1 LYHTVITLLST
12 IKICYIGATAGVVE
26 WYTRATQNRMA
37 QALRVQV
44 PPPAQ
49 NKRAQS
55 ENLELLATIIL
66 SLEEGLEDLLRY
78 FWKNEQKYPKG
89 VLKL

>member
-1 LYHTVITLLST
+1 M
-12 IKICYIGATAGVVE
+12 VE

-49 NKRAQS
+49 FEGRYEQAQS
-55 ENLELLATIIL
+55 DSHCRTN
-66 SLEEGLEDLLRY
+66 GLRKD
-78 FWKNEQKYPKG
+78 
-89 VLKL
+89 